1 MNMPDSTISPNAP
14 ALTNGSG
21 AAAILAAAI
30 GNLALAVLA
39 CAGDKLAAVK
49 SLLIFYKPT
58 GQLSGVTSVAI
69 LIWLITWGIL
79 EWRWRNRTVA
89 VGRITTISLALLGL
103 SLLLT
108 FPPVVDLQ
116 LMVVT
121 SAAEFGTNQRSP

>member
-1 MNMPDSTISPNAP
+1 MNMPDSTISTNAP

-79 EWRWRNRTVA
+79 EWRWRNRTVT
-89 VGRITTISLALLGL
+89 VGRISAISLALLGF
-103 SLLLT
+103 SMLLT
-108 FPPVVDLQ
+108 FPPVVDL
-116 LMVVT
+116 
-121 SAAEFGTNQRSP
+121 F